1 MKRKG
6 RKSEK
11 QKEEKH
17 FRVERKE
24 NGMTYTRTNTH
35 TYTNAHTLIIHQ
47 YIHSQ
52 TQSQHIYTYTFT
64 ITHTQTQTNA
74 THHYIHIHKHTHKPL
89 QWLLSK
95 RKKNHFMNH
104 FDQPQTPFL
113 GFMSLRVLFSW
124 FLVVTWEIDFQVSQE
139 NNSSEFLRQDYKF
152 FWRCLGVGW
161 LLAAKAMWLLVSA
174 VWILGR
180 CVCGVCVF
188 LGGRGEAGIGTVWS
202 KLLEG
207 YWVVLWL
214 NSAPL

>member
-6 RKSEK
+6 KKSEK

-35 TYTNAHTLIIHQ
+35 TYTNAHTHNTPIHTLTNTVTTHQ
-47 YIHSQ
+47 YIHIYNHTHKHKQ
-52 TQSQHIYTYTFT
+52 TQHTTTYTFT
-64 ITHTQTQTNA
+64 NTHTNLCNGF
-74 THHYIHIHKHTHKPL
+74 YRKE
-89 QWLLSK
+89 
-95 RKKNHFMNH
+95 KKNNFMNH

-113 GFMSLRVLFSW
+113 GFMSLRMLFSW

-214 NSAPL
+214 NCAPL